1 MAKFAPTDQTVEE
14 VISILKTDQKQAD
27 AYALLDL
34 YQSTSQEE
42 AVVWYPNIIGFGRY
56 HYQYDSGREGD
67 APVLA
72 FAPRQA
78 KISLYI
84 DKDLPAR
91 EALLAKLGKHKAAV
105 GCVYV
110 NKLADIDLSVLEEI
124 LQKSLER
131 RHHF

>member
-1 MAKFAPTDQTVEE
+1 MAKFAPLSRLLKSF
-14 VISILKTDQKQAD
+14 ISILKTDRKQAD

-34 YQSTSQEE
+34 YRSTSQKE
-42 AVVWYPNIIGFGRY
+42 AVVRYPNIIGFGRY
-56 HYQYDSGREGD
+56 HYQYDSGHEGD

-78 KISLYI
+78 KLSLYI
-84 DKDLPAR
+84 DQDLPDR
-91 EALLAKLGKHKAAV
+91 KALLAKLGRHKAAV

-124 LQKSLER
+124 LQKTLER

>member
-1 MAKFAPTDQTVEE
+1 MP
-14 VISILKTDQKQAD
+14 KTEH
-27 AYALLDL
+27 L
-34 YQSTSQEE
+34 STQ
-42 AVVWYPNIIGFGRY
+42 RY
-56 HYQYDSGREGD
+56 HYQYDSGHEGD

-78 KISLYI
+78 KIRLYI
-84 DKDLPAR
+84 DQDLTDR

>member
-1 MAKFAPTDQTVEE
+1 MAKFAPTDQSVEE
-14 VISILKTDQKQAD
+14 VISSLKTARKQAD
-27 AYALLDL
+27 AYQLLEL
-34 YQSTSQEE
+34 YKRVSQEE
-42 AVVWYPNIIGFGRY
+42 SVIWYPNIIGFGRY
-56 HYQYDSGREGD
+56 HYQYDSGHEGD

-84 DKDLPAR
+84 DQDLPDR